1 MAAAISSNPAP
12 SKSVTISSIDCPGNS
27 SARACSLAAS
37 SSGRRTAYSFAVL
50 AGAGAFFHRSSKGLN
65 FTSTPPYQT
74 TATGYY
80 RPRGPSIS
88 AQSKPRPINLPSS
101 GNSPHIG
108 GAPNSTDGAG
118 GGAGGWRRNLSGV
131 FEYSSRALGLVWST
145 NRALSITL
153 AVLTLIAGVLPAGV
167 AYVGAQIVDAVIH
180 AADLHHR
187 AGTTYLNNVVRYV
200 ALEALLVAATA
211 MAQRGISLAQSL
223 LRAQLGQRVNV
234 MILEKALTLDLTQ
247 FEDSEFY
254 DKLTRAR
261 REASSRPLSLVM
273 RTFGLLQNAISLV
286 SFGGLL
292 VRFSPWAVVLL
303 ILAGLPAFLAEA
315 KFSGEA
321 FRLFRWRAPES
332 RMQIYLESVL
342 AREDYAKEVKLFE
355 LGPRF
360 LDRYRD
366 IFTRL
371 YREDRD
377 LTLRRDAWGFG
388 LGLLGTAALYGGYVW
403 IAAETVLGA
412 MTVGQ
417 MTMYLMLFRQGQS
430 AVSAALSAVSGLY
443 EDNLYLSN
451 LFEYLEQPVQGSSGT
466 LTAGPK
472 PGDGI
477 RFEDVEF
484 VYPDSTAPALSHI
497 DLHVKPGESLAL
509 VGENGSGKTTMIKLL
524 TRLYRPTSGRILL
537 DGLDLQEWDETV
549 LRRRIGVIFQ
559 DFARYQMLVG
569 ENIGAGDERAFDDEA
584 RWRSA
589 AMQGLAAE
597 FVEALPSGYR
607 TQLGKWFKDGR
618 ELSGG
623 QWQKIAL
630 ARAFMR
636 NEADILVLDE
646 PTAAI
651 DAAAEAEVFE
661 HFRELTRNRIAIV
674 ISHRFS
680 TVRMADQILVLD
692 EGRIVE
698 RGSHDS
704 LLAEDGRYAKL
715 FTLQARGYR

>member
-1 MAAAISSNPAP
+1 M
-12 SKSVTISSIDCPGNS
+12 
-27 SARACSLAAS
+27 
-37 SSGRRTAYSFAVL
+37 
-50 AGAGAFFHRSSKGLN
+50 
-65 FTSTPPYQT
+65 
-74 TATGYY
+74 
-80 RPRGPSIS
+80 
-88 AQSKPRPINLPSS
+88 
-101 GNSPHIG
+101 
-108 GAPNSTDGAG
+108 
-118 GGAGGWRRNLSGV
+118 
-131 FEYSSRALGLVWST
+131 LVWTT
-145 NRALSITL
+145 NKILSVALALLTL
-153 AVLTLIAGVLPAGV
+153 AVGVLPAGI
-167 AYVGAQIVDAVIH
+167 AYVGALIVDAVIH
-180 AADLHHR
+180 AAELHR
-187 AGTTYLNNVVRYV
+187 RSGATGMADVFEFV
-200 ALEALLVAATA
+200 ALEALLVAATSV
-211 MAQRGISLAQSL
+211 AQRGISLSQSL

-273 RTFGLLQNAISLV
+273 RTFGLLQNAISLI
-286 SFGGLL
+286 SFGSLL
-292 VRFSPWAVVLL
+292 VRFSPWAVALL
-303 ILAGLPAFLAEA
+303 LLAGLPAFLAEA

-321 FRLFRWRAPES
+321 FRLFRWRAPEA

-342 AREDYAKEVKLFE
+342 AREDTAKEVKLFQ
-355 LGPRF
+355 LGPRL
-360 LDRYRD
+360 LDRYRE

-377 LTLRRDAWGFG
+377 LTLRRDIWGFG
-388 LGLLGTAALYGGYVW
+388 LGLIGTCALYGGYAW
-403 IAAETVLGA
+403 IAAQTAQGA
-412 MTVGQ
+412 ITVGQ
-417 MTMYLMLFRQGQS
+417 MTMYLMLFRQGQT
-430 AVSAALSAVSGLY
+430 AVTAALSAVSGLY
-443 EDNLYLSN
+443 EDNLYLST
-451 LFEYLEQPVQGSSGT
+451 LFEYLEQPVRDRGG
-466 LTAGPK
+466 AMRHGPQ

-477 RFEDVEF
+477 RFEGVQF
-484 VYPDSTAPALSHI
+484 VYPGADEAALSDI
-497 DLHVKPGESLAL
+497 DLHVRPGQSLAL
-509 VGENGSGKTTMIKLL
+509 VGRNGSGKTTLIKLL
-524 TRLYRPTSGRILL
+524 TRLYEPTRGRILL
-537 DGLDLQEWDETV
+537 DGLDLKDWDETT
-549 LRRRIGVIFQ
+549 LRQRIGVIFQ

-569 ENIGAGDERAFDDEA
+569 ENIGAGDVRAFEDES

-589 AMQGLAAE
+589 ATQGLAAE
-597 FVEALPSGYR
+597 FVEQLPAGYH

-651 DAAAEAEVFE
+651 DAGAEAEVFE

-680 TVRMADQILVLD
+680 TVRMADQILVLE

-698 RGSHDS
+698 RGSHES
-704 LLAEDGRYAKL
+704 LMAVNGRYANL